1 LAAYE
6 NGVAGVVSTCPE
18 PSASVAAGGGGTV
31 VSTVDDLVEDWF
43 ANPGNPDVQAEVD
56 GEDWVAL
63 LQDFDGVMGADE
75 VSATTDGQFHQLSP
89 LQIGSTTDEST
100 TGSST
105 TDVAMV
111 PAVGVESATD
121 SSTTDTATVPAVG
134 MGSISSSSTVNMA
147 TGTKSATGT
156 QLMESVGV
164 ATDEVP
170 VRSVGVG
177 DRYVDDDDVVR
188 GYNGPL
194 RVPGRVTFEA
204 LGRLLRQHP
213 SEHPDVMARHLTRSS
228 YFGRQLSGQEHE
240 LVEFALRA
248 MAAMERVVASDL
260 YDVYRWST
268 VVSDANYARES
279 FTTFYSGLTMR
290 AREDSNGQSLY
301 GDVLT
306 AQRVNE
312 QCKASGQEQPYESNV
327 VHISDGDN

>member
-1 LAAYE
+1 
-6 NGVAGVVSTCPE
+6 
-18 PSASVAAGGGGTV
+18 
-31 VSTVDDLVEDWF
+31 
-43 ANPGNPDVQAEVD
+43 
-56 GEDWVAL
+56 
-63 LQDFDGVMGADE
+63 MR
-75 VSATTDGQFHQLSP
+75 
-89 LQIGSTTDEST
+89 
-100 TGSST
+100 
-105 TDVAMV
+105 
-111 PAVGVESATD
+111 
-121 SSTTDTATVPAVG
+121 
-134 MGSISSSSTVNMA
+134 SISSSPTVNMT

-177 DRYVDDDDVVR
+177 DRYVDDDGVVR

-194 RVPGRVTFEA
+194 RVPGQVTFEA

-213 SEHPDVMARHLTRSS
+213 SEHPDVMARHLARSS

-268 VVSDANYARES
+268 VVSDANYARGS

-290 AREDSNGQSLY
+290 ARGDSNGQSLY

-312 QCKASGQEQPYESNV
+312 QCEASGQEQSYESNV
-327 VHISDGDN
+327 VYISDGDN